1 MRTGSACLGWHPIIS
16 VAPIRRA
23 ALADKTVFFIVCC
36 VCSLLLHAVIL
47 MFAKIYIFLYLLK
60 RYALFFE
67 KNDIFCL
74 KLAFAVM
81 F

>member
-1 MRTGSACLGWHPIIS
+1 MTS
-16 VAPIRRA
+16 
-23 ALADKTVFFIVCC
+23 CC
-36 VCSLLLHAVIL
+36 NI